1 MTSLIALMSE
11 WAPGYVGTNVRVL
24 AWHLAGHYTQV
35 APSEKLIQE
44 WNRIITLKWI

>member
-1 MTSLIALMSE
+1 
-11 WAPGYVGTNVRVL
+11 L

-44 WNRIITLKWI
+44 WNRIFKKIV